1 MGQHRAVHW
10 DIPGLRRC
18 WDAGTAQSPG
28 PDGRPPPDMS
38 DHPKLTRQRHVSPID
53 ILVPPVLYY
62 PVSPEKQTRSL
73 PSTNERAEFRVSANP
88 TMVTGTAAKA
98 RAARTPHLPG
108 GSAQIQPFAHF
119 VRHNYPGINTSKNF
133 ALFCNP
139 LIRKPFNPTRINTS
153 GNKDLKSIRINTSG
167 SKDLKSFRINTSKK
181 HGRGEGIPHLGVDK
195 IIPTVVPASAERA
208 SHASI
213 RAAMPHCKPYRATV
227 SLGPQ

>member
-108 GSAQIQPFAHF
+108 VSAQIQPFAHF

-181 HGRGEGIPHLGVDK
+181 HGRGEGGGNYSR
-195 IIPTVVPASAERA
+195 SAEVPN
-208 SHASI
+208 S
-213 RAAMPHCKPYRATV
+213 
-227 SLGPQ
+227 PQITDSVHDAG